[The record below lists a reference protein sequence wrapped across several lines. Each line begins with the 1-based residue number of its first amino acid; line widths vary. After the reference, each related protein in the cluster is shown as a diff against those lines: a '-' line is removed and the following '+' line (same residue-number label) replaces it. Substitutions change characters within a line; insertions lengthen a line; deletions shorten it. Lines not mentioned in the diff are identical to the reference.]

1 MAQIREFK
9 ELIPYIIQYLQLSL
23 DLRHGIIQHRQLP
36 SIRHPQPLQ
45 HPIELLID
53 LPLHPLFIVL
63 QLLHHIINT
72 LQFILQLISFTEK
85 IIVDELFEVEVSVAV
100 ALLDGNYFVELGLM
114 GTVER
119 ALVAGELLA
128 GLAEGVVG
136 LVMEGA
142 DAE

>member
-1 MAQIREFK
+1 M
-9 ELIPYIIQYLQLSL
+9 
-23 DLRHGIIQHRQLP
+23 
-36 SIRHPQPLQ
+36 
-45 HPIELLID
+45 
-53 LPLHPLFIVL
+53 
-63 QLLHHIINT
+63 
-72 LQFILQLISFTEK
+72 TEK
-85 IIVDELFEVEVSVAV
+85 IVVYELFEVEVSVAV
-100 ALLDGNYFVELGLM
+100 ALLDSDYFVELRLV

>member
-136 LVMEGA
+136 LVVEGA